1 MWSSGLKIEAWEAW
15 ELLYNWKGVQL
26 ELRLEIRGQR
36 TQTEEY
42 YTYLDNARNGRA
54 ELNSALMS
62 QYVSRIILANK
73 LLWKLLKLAPYEQ
86 KDQYKIEKQILIR
99 TLKAQIAEQQ
109 QKEKLATE
117 QPSI

>member
-1 MWSSGLKIEAWEAW
+1 MSNSDKNQASHLGSER
-15 ELLYNWKGVQL
+15 LLDRDFI
-26 ELRLEIRGQR
+26 ELRRRIAVASNLA
-36 TQTEEY
+36 EEY

-117 QPSI
+117 QSSI